1 MTVSIIIP
9 AYNSE
14 KFIKRCLDSVINQI
28 YKNLEIIVIDDASK
42 DNTKQIIKE
51 YAEKD
56 NRIRP
61 FYSNENKGVSFSR
74 NIGLKASTGEYIMF
88 VDSDDE
94 LTKDAVRRMIDIAVK
109 YNSDYVD
116 SYEIVKYTKRNNKVC
131 MFTESK
137 VPKKHLVLG
146 NIKENPKIIS
156 MYMYSKGKLIKRE
169 LVGDLIYDESLR
181 VYEDVVFEQTL
192 KSRVKNY
199 VMMNKPVYFYYQ
211 REDSLINALG
221 KKHTYFLESVKRV
234 KLIYEDFD
242 KNIKDIIE
250 GMLFQN
256 AFLTLF
262 TKVIKNNDG
271 ITKNIELSKAYLEE
285 LVNLFPNYK
294 DNKKLN
300 KIIKSLTEKLL
311 NNDKKI
317 ERFIKLTS
325 KINFISLYFNF
336 LSIKNK
342 YKLKNPLD

>member
-61 FYSNENKGVSFSR
+61 FYSSENKGVSFSR

-146 NIKENPKIIS
+146 SIKENPKIIS
-156 MYMYSKGKLIKRE
+156 MY
-169 LVGDLIYDESLR
+169 
-181 VYEDVVFEQTL
+181 VY
-192 KSRVKNY
+192 
-199 VMMNKPVYFYYQ
+199 
-211 REDSLINALG
+211 
-221 KKHTYFLESVKRV
+221 
-234 KLIYEDFD
+234 
-242 KNIKDIIE
+242 
-250 GMLFQN
+250 
-256 AFLTLF
+256 
-262 TKVIKNNDG
+262 
-271 ITKNIELSKAYLEE
+271 
-285 LVNLFPNYK
+285 
-294 DNKKLN
+294 
-300 KIIKSLTEKLL
+300 
-311 NNDKKI
+311 
-317 ERFIKLTS
+317 
-325 KINFISLYFNF
+325 
-336 LSIKNK
+336 
-342 YKLKNPLD
+342 

>member
-61 FYSNENKGVSFSR
+61 FYSSENKGVSFSR

-146 NIKENPKIIS
+146 SIKENPKIIS

-242 KNIKDIIE
+242 K
-250 GMLFQN
+250 
-256 AFLTLF
+256 
-262 TKVIKNNDG
+262 
-271 ITKNIELSKAYLEE
+271 
-285 LVNLFPNYK
+285 
-294 DNKKLN
+294 
-300 KIIKSLTEKLL
+300 
-311 NNDKKI
+311 
-317 ERFIKLTS
+317 
-325 KINFISLYFNF
+325 
-336 LSIKNK
+336 K
-342 YKLKNPLD
+342 YKRYC

>member
-61 FYSNENKGVSFSR
+61 FYSSENKGVSFSR

-131 MFTESK
+131 MFTEFK

-146 NIKENPKIIS
+146 SIKENPKIIS

-250 GMLFQN
+250 EMLFQN

-285 LVNLFPNYK
+285 LVNLFP
-294 DNKKLN
+294 DVPVSWG
-300 KIIKSLTEKLL
+300 SLS
-311 NNDKKI
+311 N
-317 ERFIKLTS
+317 
-325 KINFISLYFNF
+325 
-336 LSIKNK
+336 SIKNGPSESDFSG
-342 YKLKNPLD
+342 KLMILRVTRISSEFPFETKDVEQEI